1 MCLQYS
7 AALRLARA
15 GHSAAALGGGSVI
28 DRMMAAR
35 AVCSAAGHTAAV
47 APGSAIVQAAD
58 VGTVCSATD
67 LVIVHTAAAGAVCF
81 GSGRPDS
88 APRPLYF

>member
-15 GHSAAALGGGSVI
+15 GHSAAAWAACSVTV
-28 DRMMAAR
+28 RMMAAR
-35 AVCSAAGHTAAV
+35 AVCSAIGHMAAV
-47 APGSAIVQAAD
+47 VLGSAIVQAAD
-58 VGTVCSATD
+58 VGTVCSGTD
-67 LVIVHTAAAGAVCF
+67 LVIVRTVAAGEVCF
-81 GSGRPDS
+81 GAGRPDS